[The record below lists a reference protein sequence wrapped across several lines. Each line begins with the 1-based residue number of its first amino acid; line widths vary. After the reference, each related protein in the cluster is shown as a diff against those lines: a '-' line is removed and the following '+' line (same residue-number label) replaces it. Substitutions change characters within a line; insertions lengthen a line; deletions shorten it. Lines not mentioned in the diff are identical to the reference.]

1 MHKYLFSFVFSAS
14 ISVCI
19 MVLYLLSEVLRSQIV
34 NVRFAGLSALVLF
47 ICLSGVYLQLPW
59 KKNV

>member
-1 MHKYLFSFVFSAS
+1 MHKYLCSLVFGAS

-34 NVRFAGLSALVLF
+34 NVRFAGLSALVFF
-47 ICLSGVYLQLPW
+47 ICLSGVYL
-59 KKNV
+59 